1 MSDLTKARL
10 WVALAFFLALAW
22 FVWGIGVAQASDDC
36 RGNSCN
42 GGADVDVDVGG
53 DTINIGGDTINGGDV
68 SVPVDITGGSAN
80 VQQNSD
86 SFALGLANG
95 LGDVDI
101 AGCLGST
108 QWATPIFSKQK
119 LTVNWPCLA
128 EFYLRNGKPELA
140 AMAIC
145 NTEVVKEFDTEADC
159 EAAHN
164 FTVLAAAPP
173 EPVEHDRDD
182 ELERRLEIN
191 QAYTAELESR
201 LNDLETLAQRA
212 PEQRTVIQQV
222 PTLSDTQKAALAE
235 LRGE

>member
-22 FVWGIGVAQASDDC
+22 FIWGVGVAKADDDC

-42 GGADVDVDVGG
+42 GGGDVDVDVGG
-53 DTINIGGDTINGGDV
+53 DTINAGDV

-86 SFALGLANG
+86 SFALGLSNG

-108 QWATPIFSKQK
+108 QWATPLFSKQK

-164 FTVLAAAPP
+164 FTVLVAAPP
-173 EPVEHDRDD
+173 EPVEHYRDD

-201 LNDLETLAQRA
+201 LNDLESLAQRA
-212 PEQRTVIQQV
+212 PEQRTVVQQMPV
-222 PTLSDTQKAALAE
+222 LSDKQKSALAQ
-235 LRGE
+235 LRDE